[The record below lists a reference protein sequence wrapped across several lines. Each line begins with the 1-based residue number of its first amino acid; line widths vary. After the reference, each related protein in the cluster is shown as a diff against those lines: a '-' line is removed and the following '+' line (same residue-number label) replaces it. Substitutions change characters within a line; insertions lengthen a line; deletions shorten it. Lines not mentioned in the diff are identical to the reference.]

1 MKNVVLS
8 LFIGFLA
15 LCARNDKD
23 AAFAATKWLLDT
35 DQGKGQVEFTA
46 IGKPKAL
53 KIRGNGIKP
62 KGKIF
67 IQIPASAGM
76 TTQIS
81 GSFILDLSSLDTGIS
96 LRNRHLREKYLE
108 VEKFPKAEL
117 KLIKLDQLEKILSG
131 EKTDLDALPFEG
143 LLSLHGVQKAISGK
157 ADIKKENQSLDI
169 EATFDLSIKDFS
181 IETPSFAGITVADH
195 VEVYVKLHNPLL
207 IISD

>member
-8 LFIGFLA
+8 LSIGFLA

-53 KIRGNGIKP
+53 KIRGNGVKP
-62 KGKIF
+62 KGEIF
-67 IQIPASAGM
+67 IENGE
-76 TTQIS
+76 IS

-117 KLIKLDQLEKILSG
+117 KLIRLNQLEKILSG
-131 EKTDLDALPFEG
+131 DKTDLDALPFEG

-169 EATFDLSIKDFS
+169 EATFDLNIKDFS
-181 IETPSFAGITVADH
+181 IQTPGFAGITVADH